1 MDFTLRQISEWTR
14 EDSKVQIPSLQR
26 GLVWKPA
33 QVEMLWDSILRGFP
47 IGSFMLS
54 EVDDNQFF
62 LLDGQQR
69 FNAISLGYGATP
81 DAKAIV
87 WIDCAPERKKDST
100 RKFWIKST
108 TEPHPWGFANNDQCS
123 PLSTSERRDAV
134 GAFGFGNYNIY
145 NDEFSLIETWP
156 IKARFPIPLHIILK
170 SDCSD
175 KETFL
180 ADIKSNYLASNYS
193 ARKRYSFTPDVED
206 YIQKDLYPY
215 IKSVADYRVTCNV
228 LSRDVLE
235 AEDVSSSIDIKSLT
249 ALELL
254 FNRLNTGGTPISR
267 EDLTYSSI
275 KAYWPDIYKENDRL
289 AKLYMPPSKL
299 ILLAFRLALSQE
311 VGELKGTLS
320 PQQVRSI
327 ARKDDQRKLI
337 DDLYD
342 TSHGDS
348 LLERILRRI
357 DNWLGVSDSETTHTP
372 AFIRTSI
379 VRNDTEL
386 YLLLM
391 LFARISETEPE
402 RFHLKPQEIK
412 ALALGIHWFGNDHGK
427 CVQEILNRS
436 KDFITLDSIRQG
448 IARAQHD
455 CFLLH
460 TYPPEEVKAFFEVK
474 QSPNW
479 YWHKEGTHWTDF
491 YWRIYSYDSAYEM
504 LLYAEREYINT
515 HFSKYDPA
523 RKDMWDTYNRP
534 WDMDHIIPQDWFSYK
549 QGPHREYGK
558 RWLWSIG
565 NFAAIS
571 YEINRGKGNRVSYD
585 DYRNYKKELLFDE
598 RFEEVAVAGANITN
612 DAPRSFLFAQV
623 ASYRVASIYE
633 RTYEALRPVFG
644 ATVLSKTLSV
654 RKTLFSEI
662 KNRIPTATINFAAGN
677 DMDYPVLRENDW
689 TREWLNIGVAR
700 NNFYACFEWAGNVNS
715 DGRPTHLGIGIR
727 RAPGTSYNRDD
738 LSKFIESDFQ
748 PYEIQN
754 NNTWWYVY
762 RSLIEMNID
771 DIVCAIEDLVKRIEA
786 IL

>member
-1 MDFTLRQISEWTR
+1 MDFTLQQISEWTG

-54 EVDDNQFF
+54 EADNNLFF

-69 FNAISLGYGATP
+69 FNAISLGFGTTP
-81 DAKAIV
+81 DAKAII
-87 WIDCAPERKKDST
+87 WIDCNPEKKKDST

-108 TEPHPWGFANNDQCS
+108 TESHPWGFANNDQCAA
-123 PLSTSERRDAV
+123 LSTSERRDAV
-134 GAFGFGNYNIY
+134 SAFGFDGYNIY
-145 NDEFSLIETWP
+145 NDEFSLMETWP
-156 IKARFPIPLHIILK
+156 VKAHFPIPLHFILNAN
-170 SDCSD
+170 CSD

-180 ADIKSNYLASNYS
+180 DEIKTKYLSSDYS
-193 ARKRYSFTPDVED
+193 AGRHFPFTTAVES
-206 YIQKDLYPY
+206 YIQETLFPC
-215 IKSVADYRVTCNV
+215 IQSVENYRVTCNI
-228 LSRDVLE
+228 LSREVLE
-235 AEDVSSSIDIKSLT
+235 SEDVSLPNDNQDLT

-254 FNRLNTGGTPISR
+254 FNRLNTGGTVISR

-299 ILLAFRLALSQE
+299 VLLAFRLALSQE
-311 VGELKGTLS
+311 EGKLRGNLS
-320 PQQVRSI
+320 PQQIRSI
-327 ARKDDQRKLI
+327 ARKEEQRKLV

-342 TSHGDS
+342 TSAGES
-348 LLERILRRI
+348 LLERILKKI
-357 DNWLGVSDSETTHTP
+357 DFWLGVRDSETTHTP

-391 LFARISETEPE
+391 HFARISETSPE
-402 RFHLKPQEIK
+402 RFQIRQQEIK
-412 ALALGIHWFGNDHGK
+412 ALALGIHWFGNDHGR

-436 KDFITLDSIRQG
+436 KGIITLDCIQQG

-455 CFLLH
+455 CILLH
-460 TYPPEEVKAFFEVK
+460 TYSPEEVKAFFEVK

-479 YWHKEGTHWTDF
+479 YWQNEGTHWTDF
-491 YWRIYSYDSAYEM
+491 YWRIFSHDTAYEM

-549 QGPHREYGK
+549 QGAHRDYDK
-558 RWLWSIG
+558 SWLWSIG

-571 YEINRGKGNRVSYD
+571 YEINRGKGNRVSYE
-585 DYRNYKKELLFDE
+585 DYRKHKKELLFDD
-598 RFEEVAVAGANITN
+598 RFEMVADAGANITY
-612 DAPRSFLFAQV
+612 DKTKSFLFAQV
-623 ASYRVASIYE
+623 ASERVISIYE
-633 RTYEALRPVFG
+633 RVFDALRPVF
-644 ATVLSKTLSV
+644 ADTVLSNTLSA
-654 RKTLFSEI
+654 RKLLFTEI
-662 KNRIPTATINFAAGN
+662 SNRIPGAIVNFAAGN

-700 NNFYACFEWAGNVNS
+700 NNFYACFEWAGNSNS
-715 DGRPTHLGIGIR
+715 EGKPTHLGIGVR

-738 LSKFIESDFQ
+738 LSKFKESDFL
-748 PYEIQN
+748 PYEVQN

-762 RSLIEMNID
+762 RSLAEINID
-771 DIVCAIEDLVKRIEA
+771 DIVCAIEDLVKRIDS
-786 IL
+786 I